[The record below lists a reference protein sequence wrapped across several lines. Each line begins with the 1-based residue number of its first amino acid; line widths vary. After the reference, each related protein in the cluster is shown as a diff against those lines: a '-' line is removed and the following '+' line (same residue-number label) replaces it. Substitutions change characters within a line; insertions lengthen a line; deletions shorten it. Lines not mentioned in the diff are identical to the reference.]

1 MNYFFKIKSK
11 IINKMEL
18 EIDINKDEICRACLD
33 RNKKDELKSIFSTD
47 IVNGDIVLF
56 SDIFEAATN
65 SKVQLI

>member
-1 MNYFFKIKSK
+1 
-11 IINKMEL
+11 MEL
-18 EIDINKDEICRACLD
+18 EIDINKDEICRSCLD

-65 SKVQLI
+65 SNVKIYI

>member
-1 MNYFFKIKSK
+1 
-11 IINKMEL
+11 MEL